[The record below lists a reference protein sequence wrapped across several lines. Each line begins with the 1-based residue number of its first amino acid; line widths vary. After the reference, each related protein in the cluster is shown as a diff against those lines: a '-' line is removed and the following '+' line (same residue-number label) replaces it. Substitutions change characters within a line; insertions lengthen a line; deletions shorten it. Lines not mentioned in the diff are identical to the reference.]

1 MLGRGESVA
10 GRRARRGRT
19 RAGGGGGPGRWR
31 GTSRAGGV
39 PEPGL
44 PAGRKCVKPGPA
56 GSGGAALGGRAEGL
70 PGEPRLRREK
80 GGK

>member
-1 MLGRGESVA
+1 MARDQPS
-10 GRRARRGRT
+10 RRS
-19 RAGGGGGPGRWR
+19 PG
-31 GTSRAGGV
+31 
-39 PEPGL
+39 EPGL
-44 PAGRKCVKPGPA
+44 PAGRKCVKPRPA